1 MQILSL
7 VLTIIGAILGFVG
20 GLLVNLPLGVAGM
33 VLTIAGAYG
42 QYYLGKPYIADFA
55 EADWIQS
62 GNEFEFSIPP
72 SRHLRG
78 RGIVAGVYM
87 LKDGSYQAVG
97 CEEVENEDGSFSIR
111 ANTRFRGRL
120 VLR

>member
-20 GLLVNLPLGVAGM
+20 GLLVNLPLGVVGT

-42 QYYLGKPYIADFA
+42 QYYLSKPFIADFA

-62 GNEFEFSIPP
+62 GEEFEITIPP

-78 RGIVAGVYM
+78 RGVVPVVCI
-87 LKDGSYQAVG
+87 LKSGSYETVF
-97 CEEVENEDGSFSIR
+97 CSEVENDDGSFSIR
-111 ANTRFRGRL
+111 SNMRFQGRL
-120 VLR
+120 VLK